1 MLPIIKLT
9 AITKQS
15 ASSVILDKVDLSVHK
30 GEIVTLVGPNGAGK
44 STLIKIALGLDS
56 PDQGLVEKARNLKI
70 GYVPQNVNLDPSLP
84 ISVIRFLQ
92 STHRYGEEVLGS
104 VLKMVGAQNLMDHAL
119 QDISGGELRRVLLAR
134 ALLGEPQ
141 LLILDEPTSGVDIS
155 GQSDL
160 YALIQQIRDNQ
171 GCGVLLVSH
180 NLHIVMAATDRV
192 VCLNRHLCCTGT
204 PDDVQ
209 QHPEFVTLFGHKQAG
224 EIGVYRHHHD
234 HEHDLHGNILH
245 GHDHG

>member
-1 MLPIIKLT
+1 MRQPLIKLT
-9 AITKQS
+9 EITRKS
-15 ASSVILDKVDLSVHK
+15 GSNLILDKVNLSVQP
-30 GEIVTLVGPNGAGK
+30 GEIVTLIGPNGAGK
-44 STLIKIALGLDS
+44 STLIKIALGLDL
-56 PDQGLVEKARNLKI
+56 PDQGTVELIDGLNI

-84 ISVIRFLQ
+84 VSVMRFLR
-92 STHRYGEEVLGS
+92 STQHFDKDHLLS
-104 VLKMVGAQNLMDHAL
+104 ILQKVGAEKLIDYAL

-155 GQSDL
+155 GQSEL

-171 GCGVLLVSH
+171 NCGVLLVSH

-209 QHPEFVTLFGHKQAG
+209 QHPEFVTLFGHKQTG

-234 HEHDLHGNILH
+234 HEHDLHGNILKNHH
-245 GHDHG
+245 G